1 MELMSRVHLNICN
14 LIWTFVVYYVAKKSN
29 SMKFEKEE
37 KKTLV
42 LITSLLPELKTL
54 ICPPETHAYLENTL
68 ISSDYCTISK
78 G

>member
-1 MELMSRVHLNICN
+1 
-14 LIWTFVVYYVAKKSN
+14 
-29 SMKFEKEE
+29 MKFEKEE